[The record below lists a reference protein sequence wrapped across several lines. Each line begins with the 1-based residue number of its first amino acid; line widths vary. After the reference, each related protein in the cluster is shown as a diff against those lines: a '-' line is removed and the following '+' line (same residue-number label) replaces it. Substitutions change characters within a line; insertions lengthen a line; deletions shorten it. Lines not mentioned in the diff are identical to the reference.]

1 MAISILSILSQTKVR
16 LLQLKGQFSHFQKG
30 TMSIFEY
37 IEKVQ
42 SIFDALTVRG
52 ATAPPRYNVG
62 PPLLTVV
69 GSPVQDQDL
78 VLKVLNGLRPNFDS
92 IVFGITSRSNNLTIE
107 EVQALF
113 LSYESNLEHHHQMN
127 DLSMRQKK
135 SKLFFSSFI

>member
-42 SIFDALTVRG
+42 SIFDALTV
-52 ATAPPRYNVG
+52 
-62 PPLLTVV
+62 V

-78 VLKVLNGLRPNFDS
+78 VLKVLNGLGPNFDS

-113 LSYESNLEHHHQMN
+113 LSYESKLEHHHQMN

-135 SKLFFSSFI
+135 SKLFFCSFI